1 VTQLAGPGKLRVAL
15 LTREYPPEVYGGAGV
30 HVTYLARE
38 LAPLVDLT
46 VHCQGADR
54 PDAVAHRPWD
64 LLADAN
70 QALRV
75 VSTDLSMAA
84 ALSTPG
90 SSAQLVHSH
99 TWYANLAGHLAAMLY
114 DIPHVMTMHSL
125 EALRPWKAEQ
135 LGGGY
140 AVSTWC
146 ERTAASSAAAVVAVS
161 DGMRADILSAYPE
174 IPAERVRVIRNG
186 IDTNEYRPD
195 PQTRVLARYG
205 IDPGRPYVIF
215 VGRITRQKG
224 VPVLLRA
231 ASGLI
236 PEAQLVLLAGAAD
249 TPEQLAEVTELVDGL
264 RANRSGIFWIPEML
278 PKPEVIQ
285 LLTHATVFACPSIYE
300 PLGIVNLEAMACGTA
315 VVGSRTGGIPEVVAE
330 GETGLLVSVG
340 EPEPLAEALNTL
352 LRDPDRA
359 DAMGQAGR
367 KRAVSEFGWPAI
379 AAQTADLYAELTHS
393 GLKRLSSLGF
403 V

>member
-1 VTQLAGPGKLRVAL
+1 MDKLRVAL

-38 LAPLVDLT
+38 LAPLVDVT

-70 QALRV
+70 QALQV

-84 ALSTPG
+84 AT

-99 TWYANLAGHLAAMLY
+99 TWYANLGGHLASMLY
-114 DIPHVMTMHSL
+114 GIPHVMTMPSL

-140 AVSTWC
+140 QVSTWC
-146 ERTAASSAAAVVAVS
+146 ERVSAASAAAVVAVS
-161 DGMRADILSAYPE
+161 DGMRADILAAYPE
-174 IPAERVRVIRNG
+174 IRAERVRVIRNG
-186 IDTNEYRPD
+186 IDTDEYRPD
-195 PQTRVLARYG
+195 PNTDVLERYG
-205 IDPGRPYVIF
+205 VDLARPYVIF

-231 ASGLI
+231 AAGLV

-264 RANRSGIFWIPEML
+264 QASRSGVIWIPEML

-285 LLTHATVFACPSIYE
+285 LLTHAAVFACPSIYE

-330 GETGLLVSVG
+330 GDTGLLVPVG
-340 EPEPLAEALNTL
+340 EPEPLTEALNSL

-359 DAMGQAGR
+359 EAMGQAGR

-393 GLKRLSSLGF
+393 GFATR
-403 V
+403 

>member
-1 VTQLAGPGKLRVAL
+1 MTETLRPSTTGKLRVAL

-70 QALRV
+70 QALQV
-75 VSTDLSMAA
+75 ISTDLSMAA
-84 ALSTPG
+84 AVGPG
-90 SSAQLVHSH
+90 MNSAQLLHSH
-99 TWYANLAGHLAAMLY
+99 TWYANLAGHLGAMLY

-140 AVSTWC
+140 TVSSWC
-146 ERTAASSAAAVVAVS
+146 ERVAAASAAAVVAVS
-161 DGMRADILSAYPE
+161 DGMRADIMAAYPE
-174 IPAERVRVIRNG
+174 IPAERIRVIRNG
-186 IDTNEYRPD
+186 IDTTEYRPD
-195 PQTRVLARYG
+195 PNTDVLERYG
-205 IDPGRPYVIF
+205 IDLARPYVIF

-249 TPEQLAEVTELVDGL
+249 TQEQLAEVTELVDGL
-264 RANRSGIFWIPEML
+264 RATRSGVFWIPEML
-278 PKPEVIQ
+278 PKHDVIQ
-285 LLTHATVFACPSIYE
+285 LLTHATVFAIPSVYE

-315 VVGSRTGGIPEVVAE
+315 VVGSRTGGIPEVVAD
-330 GETGLLVSVG
+330 GETGLLVPAG
-340 EPEPLAEALNTL
+340 EPEPLAAALNTL
-352 LRDPDRA
+352 LSDPDRA
-359 DAMGQAGR
+359 AAMGQAGR

-379 AAQTADLYAELTHS
+379 AAQTADLYAELAH
-393 GLKRLSSLGF
+393 
-403 V
+403 

>member
-1 VTQLAGPGKLRVAL
+1 VTETLRPSTTGKLRVAL

-70 QALRV
+70 QALQV
-75 VSTDLSMAA
+75 ISTDLSMAA
-84 ALSTPG
+84 AVGPG
-90 SSAQLVHSH
+90 TNSAQLLHSH
-99 TWYANLAGHLAAMLY
+99 TWYANLAGHLGAMLY

-140 AVSTWC
+140 TVSSWC
-146 ERTAASSAAAVVAVS
+146 ERVAAASAAAVVAVS
-161 DGMRADILSAYPE
+161 DGMRADIMAAYPE
-174 IPAERVRVIRNG
+174 IPAERIRVIRNG
-186 IDTNEYRPD
+186 IDTTEYRPD
-195 PQTRVLARYG
+195 PNTDVLERYG
-205 IDPGRPYVIF
+205 IDLARPYVIF

-249 TPEQLAEVTELVDGL
+249 TQEQLAEVTELVDGL
-264 RANRSGIFWIPEML
+264 RATRSGVFWIPEML
-278 PKPEVIQ
+278 PKHDVIQ
-285 LLTHATVFACPSIYE
+285 LLTHATVFAIPSVYE

-315 VVGSRTGGIPEVVAE
+315 VVGSRTGGIPEVVAD
-330 GETGLLVSVG
+330 GETGLLVPAG
-340 EPEPLAEALNTL
+340 EPEPLAAALNTL
-352 LRDPDRA
+352 LSDPDRA
-359 DAMGQAGR
+359 AAMGQAGR
-367 KRAVSEFGWPAI
+367 KRAVAEFGWPAI
-379 AAQTADLYAELTHS
+379 AAQTANLYAELAH
-393 GLKRLSSLGF
+393 
-403 V
+403 

>member
-1 VTQLAGPGKLRVAL
+1 M
-15 LTREYPPEVYGGAGV
+15 YGGAGV

-54 PDAVAHRPWD
+54 ADAVAHRPWD

-70 QALRV
+70 QALQV

-84 ALSTPG
+84 AVG
-90 SSAQLVHSH
+90 SAQLVHSH
-99 TWYANLAGHLAAMLY
+99 TWYANLAGQLAAMLY

-140 AVSTWC
+140 TVSSWC
-146 ERTAASSAAAVVAVS
+146 ERVAAASAAAVVAVS
-161 DGMRADILSAYPE
+161 DGMKVDILAAYPE

-186 IDTNEYRPD
+186 IDTDEYRPD
-195 PQTRVLARYG
+195 PQTGVLTRYG
-205 IDPGRPYVIF
+205 VDPGRPYVIF

-236 PEAQLVLLAGAAD
+236 PDAQLVLLAGAAD
-249 TPEQLAEVTELVDGL
+249 TPEQLAEVTDLVNGL
-264 RANRSGIFWIPEML
+264 RAEPVRRDLDPRDAAEARGHPAALARDRVRL
-278 PKPEVIQ
+278 P
-285 LLTHATVFACPSIYE
+285 
-300 PLGIVNLEAMACGTA
+300 VNLRAARHREPRSHGVRDRGGGFSYRRDSRGGGRRRDRPA
-315 VVGSRTGGIPEVVAE
+315 GSGG
-330 GETGLLVSVG
+330 
-340 EPEPLAEALNTL
+340 
-352 LRDPDRA
+352 
-359 DAMGQAGR
+359 
-367 KRAVSEFGWPAI
+367 
-379 AAQTADLYAELTHS
+379 
-393 GLKRLSSLGF
+393 
-403 V
+403 